1 MKLYIIV
8 SDNDSILS
16 IEHIL
21 VDETLIDEYEINN
34 GNFPFR
40 VITYIVGGDY
50 VDLVYLISAFK
61 DNSRHAIL
69 SLSPSIE
76 EAFDMMNSWEDEDS
90 DYKLRIETFRVSRDV
105 N

>member
-8 SDNDSILS
+8 SDDDSILS
-16 IEHIL
+16 IERIL
-21 VDETLIDEYEINN
+21 VDETLIDKYKINN
-34 GNFPFR
+34 NKLPFR

-76 EAFDMMNSWEDEDS
+76 EAIDMMNSWEDEDS
-90 DYKLRIETFRVSRDV
+90 DYNLRMETFKVSRDV